1 MTGVDPATISSFLA
15 QNATAQSLRADM
27 ALGYPY
33 VLLSP
38 TDPIYSGTGFW
49 DKLRARYPNGLGI
62 PESQGVG
69 YETFSR
75 VGFNANLDQ
84 ALVYMG
90 SEEQMVVGT
99 YASVLGQGYYYLM
112 KKVNGV
118 WTIDQK
124 TQVWIT

>member
-1 MTGVDPATISSFLA
+1 
-15 QNATAQSLRADM
+15 
-27 ALGYPY
+27 
-33 VLLSP
+33 
-38 TDPIYSGTGFW
+38 
-49 DKLRARYPNGLGI
+49 
-62 PESQGVG
+62 
-69 YETFSR
+69 
-75 VGFNANLDQ
+75 
-84 ALVYMG
+84 MG